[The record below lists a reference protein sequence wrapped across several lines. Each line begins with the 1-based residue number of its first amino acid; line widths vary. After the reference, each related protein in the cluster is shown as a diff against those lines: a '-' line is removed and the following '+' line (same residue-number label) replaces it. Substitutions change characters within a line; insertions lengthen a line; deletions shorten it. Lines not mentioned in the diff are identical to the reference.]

1 MRWIV
6 SLCRTNDDTA
16 DRGTTVLAIETKHG
30 TFITDTLLL
39 TYDKKKTP
47 KHTNTVCVS
56 CTILQVRGFHTFYM
70 LLFCVET
77 FDYSEAQKQFTRW
90 SNLLICCKVPLRG
103 RNGSWRL
110 YSLENNRTD
119 GNEIEYGYPITC
131 GDSRAVLLFKKFVC
145 PGINVRCVKVSWLL
159 FVDN

>member
-30 TFITDTLLL
+30 TFITDTSLL
-39 TYDKKKTP
+39 TYDKKK
-47 KHTNTVCVS
+47 K
-56 CTILQVRGFHTFYM
+56 
-70 LLFCVET
+70 
-77 FDYSEAQKQFTRW
+77 
-90 SNLLICCKVPLRG
+90 LICCKVPLHG
-103 RNGSWRL
+103 RDGSWRL

-119 GNEIEYGYPITC
+119 GDEIEYGYPITC

-159 FVDN
+159 FGWQLIFPFSALFAPWFTLCRALSLTVSFTSIQDCDCL